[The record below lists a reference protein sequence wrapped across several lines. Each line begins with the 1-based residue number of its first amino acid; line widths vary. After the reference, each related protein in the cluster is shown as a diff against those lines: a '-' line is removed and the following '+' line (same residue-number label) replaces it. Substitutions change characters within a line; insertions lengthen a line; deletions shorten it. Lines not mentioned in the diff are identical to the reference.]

1 MLGPVQVPAR
11 RHSALSIAR
20 QRSIGLVLTVVL
32 ALVGAPA
39 VSAVRNQCNVCPRTC
54 PMHHDDAS
62 PQPGKAQHLKCH
74 AAPAASAQHEHP
86 PVKHARGS
94 ALGRA
99 TCGNHGIMPA
109 TVLPPMI
116 LPAAQPR
123 VIVAMAGAAPL
134 SDPTRCGRLAD
145 PPDTPPPI
153 TVA

>member
-1 MLGPVQVPAR
+1 MLRAFQVLAR
-11 RHSALSIAR
+11 RRSARSIAR
-20 QRSIGLVLTVVL
+20 QRSLGLVLTVVL

-54 PMHHDDAS
+54 PMHHVDAS
-62 PQPGKAQHLKCH
+62 PQPAKAAHLKCH
-74 AAPAASAQHEHP
+74 APAAASEHQQHI
-86 PVKHARGS
+86 PVKHARGP

-123 VIVAMAGAAPL
+123 LIVAMADAPPL
-134 SDPTRCGRLAD
+134 SNPAHCGRLAD